1 MAMNISDSI
10 LYMLDIAVL
19 KRVDEGQYH
28 PVGRLP
34 EFYKQMFPG
43 EDGKDCDTPWEH
55 SFMLEFFLQD
65 AELFFS
71 RQGDGWLHSGIW
83 QEMDLCNFNQALAA
97 SAMTEPN
104 GDQYIIIRLL
114 EDDFTQRVRILQKA
128 REQLLEQRSL
138 NQDLEK
144 YKHKSMTDSLTGLL
158 NKAAFMDALC
168 MEMNKA
174 AAIGADLSL
183 LFLDIDDFKLIN
195 DTYGHLVGDK
205 VLARLGDILKGSL
218 RVGDISCRYG
228 GEEFA
233 ILAPYTTPMQ
243 AYLLGEK
250 LRATVAACD
259 DEGIPCVTVSVGCAT
274 CVVGESRE
282 GFLQRS
288 DLALYD
294 AKRNGKN
301 QVKVR

>member
-1 MAMNISDSI
+1 MSISDSI

-19 KRVDEGQYH
+19 KRTGEEQYE

-34 EFYKQMFPG
+34 EFYKRMFPAENG
-43 EDGKDCDTPWEH
+43 QDCSSPWEH

-65 AELFFS
+65 AEMFFM
-71 RQGDGWLHSGIW
+71 RKGEGWLHSGIW

-97 SAMTEPN
+97 SAMTEIN
-104 GDQYIIIRLL
+104 GDQYVIIRLL

-128 REQLLEQRSL
+128 REQLLEQRAL

-144 YKHKSMTDSLTGLL
+144 YKHKSMTDALTGLL
-158 NKAAFMDALC
+158 NRASFMDALSS
-168 MEMNKA
+168 EMSKA
-174 AAIGADLSL
+174 TAIGVDLSL

-195 DTYGHLVGDK
+195 DTHGHLVGDK
-205 VLARLGDILKGSL
+205 VLARLGDILKGGL
-218 RVGDISCRYG
+218 RVGDVSCRYG

-233 ILAPYTTPMQ
+233 VLAPYTTPMQ

-250 LRATVAACD
+250 LRATVAACE
-259 DEGIPCVTVSVGCAT
+259 DEGVPCVTVSVGCAT
-274 CVVGESRE
+274 YIPGESRE
-282 GFLQRS
+282 VFLQRS